1 MIGMKKNLPQALEL
15 GIKLIV
21 DTNGTLIADFRAE
34 QNPKPKTEAW
44 QLGNI
49 IETEGYTASDFP
61 LDFIGLQKL
70 ADAINSNTSSK
81 IAIAGPKDASFS
93 VQMSHNAV
101 VVGAVIYPPR
111 GKGDMFSRENF
122 EKELRSFKISRG
134 WRNDNIDY
142 IFSEKFEKELR
153 NSKYPICMLIATG
166 TSPIESQD
174 AQMETLVKNFSDRR
188 PIMHEDGKVDFLD
201 LGEFPFVKAGT
212 KIVRKHPP
220 ILGRSGITVQGK
232 SIKIRKGKDLNFRAM
247 DSSVVPDELDENIL
261 IAAVDG
267 MPVIEKNKA
276 KIEKVLK
283 IGEVGIKTGHVKF
296 DGSVMITGNISTS
309 MKVEVTGDIR
319 VSGLVEKAYLNA
331 GGNIEILGGALGQKR
346 ENHSVREWRKQQQ
359 EPSKDSA
366 ILIAGGN
373 VKARFLQECWVEAE
387 SVLVEKQ
394 VMHSVLQAKE
404 IIQVEGKLIGGLTIC
419 GNIVEV
425 GITSAPA
432 NVDTNIEVGSGSALQ
447 KKLAE
452 ISEQLDHIK
461 YQMDQLKDM
470 VNKIKN
476 TGKSITNEKRDQILK
491 ARDTLNQQ
499 QELLEMEKSSIESE
513 ITLKTLAKVYVKQ
526 KCYPGT
532 IIKIAQASY
541 NPRNEL
547 GQVTFYLRDNEVRM
561 R

>member
-1 MIGMKKNLPQALEL
+1 MIGTKNNLPQALEL
-15 GIKLIV
+15 GIKLSV
-21 DTNGTLIADFRAE
+21 DVNGTLIADFKAE
-34 QNPKPKTEAW
+34 KNPKPKTEAW

-49 IETEGYTASDFP
+49 IEAEGYTASDFP
-61 LDFIGLQKL
+61 LDFLGLQKL
-70 ADAINSNTSSK
+70 AEAINSNTSTK
-81 IAIAGPKDASFS
+81 VAIAGAKDASFS
-93 VQMSHNAV
+93 LQMSHNAV

-111 GKGDMFSRENF
+111 GKGKMFAREDF
-122 EKELRSFKISRG
+122 EKELRPFKISIG
-134 WRNDNIDY
+134 WRYDNMDY
-142 IFSEKFEKELR
+142 IFSEKFDNELR
-153 NSKYPICMLIATG
+153 NSKYPICMIIAAG
-166 TSPIESQD
+166 TSAIESQD
-174 AQMETLVKNFSDRR
+174 ARMETLVKNFSDRR
-188 PIMHEDGKVDFLD
+188 PIMYEDGKVDFLD
-201 LGEFPFVKAGT
+201 LGEFPFVTAGT
-212 KIVRKHPP
+212 RLVRKHDP
-220 ILGRSGITVQGK
+220 ILGRSGLTVQGK
-232 SIKIRKGKDLNFRAM
+232 TIKIRKGKDLNFRAM

-276 KIEKVLK
+276 KVEKVLK

-296 DGSVMITGNISTS
+296 DGSVMITGNVSTS

-319 VSGLVEKAYLNA
+319 VSGLVEKAYLKA

-346 ENHSVREWRKQQQ
+346 DTHSASQWRKQQE

-373 VKARFLQECWVEAE
+373 VKARFLQECWVDAE
-387 SVLVEKQ
+387 SILVEKQ

-432 NVDTNIEVGSGSALQ
+432 NVDTNIEVGSGTTLQ

-452 ISEQLDHIK
+452 IGEQLDHIK

-470 VNKIKN
+470 VNKLKT
-476 TGKSITNEKRDQILK
+476 TGKSITNDKKDQILK

-499 QELLEMEKSSIESE
+499 QELLEMEKSSLESE
-513 ITLKTLAKVYVKQ
+513 ITIKTLAKVYVKQ

-532 IIKIAQASY
+532 VIKIAQASY
-541 NPRNEL
+541 SPKNDL